1 MRIEYI
7 VAHYT
12 CRHHT
17 FCASAGTT
25 RGIINHPAAFHH
37 MICRSHCIRHAILMI
52 LAMSNALNLVHTHQS
67 EIREVHGFW
76 LRIFEPMPTEQLEQ
90 PMVQYTIR
98 TVAI

>member
-1 MRIEYI
+1 MIIEYI

-52 LAMSNALNLVHTHQS
+52 LAMSNEPAITSLHKWLLSSLQDSEVSAALPL
-67 EIREVHGFW
+67 GC
-76 LRIFEPMPTEQLEQ
+76 
-90 PMVQYTIR
+90 
-98 TVAI
+98 